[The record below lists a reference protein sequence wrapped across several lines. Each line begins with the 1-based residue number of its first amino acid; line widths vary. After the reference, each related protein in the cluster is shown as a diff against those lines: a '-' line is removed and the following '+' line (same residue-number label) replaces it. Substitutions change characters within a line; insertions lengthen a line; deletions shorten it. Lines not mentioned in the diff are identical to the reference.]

1 MRVSM
6 RAAIVIGVFLAA
18 AGAPAAHAADCAR
31 LGDLLPPGKFAEAE
45 ALCVTQRALVPQAS
59 PLPAV
64 APLPQADPLVTQRP
78 LSVAIPFRHYAT
90 VMPILSVGGRTP
102 AAPHGDLIDRIG
114 LRYRIDPALLSAIV
128 HAESRYRMDAV
139 SPKGAL
145 GLMQV
150 MPDTARSLGV
160 AQPRLL
166 LTDAELAVETG
177 ARYLKQLQDR
187 FGNDVT
193 LVVAAYNAGPGAV
206 ERHGRR
212 VPPYRETQGYV
223 RSVLTRYASTR
234 GAARR

>member
-6 RAAIVIGVFLAA
+6 RAAIVIGVFLVA

-45 ALCVTQRALVPQAS
+45 ALCVTQRAVVPQAS
-59 PLPAV
+59 ALSQATTLPHA
-64 APLPQADPLVTQRP
+64 AQLVVQRP
-78 LSVAIPFRHYAT
+78 LSVAIAFRPYEA
-90 VMPILSVGGRTP
+90 
-102 AAPHGDLIDRIG
+102 AAPTLSPGTRISADPHRDLIDRVG
-114 LRYRIDPALLSAIV
+114 LRYRIDPALLSAMV

-160 AQPRLL
+160 SQPRLL

>member
-45 ALCVTQRALVPQAS
+45 ALCVTQRALVPQAT
-59 PLPAV
+59 
-64 APLPQADPLVTQRP
+64 PLPQATPPAVQRP
-78 LSVAIPFRHYAT
+78 LSVAIAFRPYE
-90 VMPILSVGGRTP
+90 
-102 AAPHGDLIDRIG
+102 AAPTLSPGTRISADPHRDLIDRVG
-114 LRYRIDPALLSAIV
+114 LRYRIDPALLSAMV

-160 AQPRLL
+160 SQPRLL

-187 FGNDVT
+187 FGNNVT